1 MTITTAEL
9 AADIAAS
16 MGTGSLRERAAA
28 IAVSRPGF
36 LGDGTAAKCLA
47 RHTGHE
53 RYGLTD
59 ITADRDV
66 IEILTKI
73 LNPTYGLIL
82 YREQIAALT
91 QAITGSDGCGQLWAR
106 LLWVDLDTVE
116 DHRDRVVHNRVAPW
130 SYDDAARTWDRVVA
144 AAPYVMS
151 AADTYRLAAKQ
162 LADDTVAKLWLG
174 KDA

>member
-1 MTITTAEL
+1 MNRGKKPANTGSGSPVRKGGEDVTITTAEL

-28 IAVSRPGF
+28 IAVNRPGF

-59 ITADRDV
+59 ITADRRV

-82 YREQIAALT
+82 YREQVAALT
-91 QAITGSDGCGQLWAR
+91 LAITGHEGDDQLWVN
-106 LLWVDLDTVE
+106 LLRSDLDAIE
-116 DHRDRVVHNRVAPW
+116 
-130 SYDDAARTWDRVVA
+130 AA
-144 AAPYVMS
+144 
-151 AADTYRLAAKQ
+151 LAES
-162 LADDTVAKLWLG
+162 G
-174 KDA
+174 N

>member
-28 IAVSRPGF
+28 IAVNRPGF

-53 RYGLTD
+53 RYGITD
-59 ITADRDV
+59 ITAGRDV

-91 QAITGSDGCGQLWAR
+91 LAITGHTGDDH
-106 LLWVDLDTVE
+106 LWVSLLRSDLDAIE
-116 DHRDRVVHNRVAPW
+116 GHRDHVVHHRVAPW
-130 SYDDAARTWDRVVA
+130 SYHDAARTWDRVAA
-144 AAPYVMS
+144 AAPYVVS
-151 AADTYRLAAKQ
+151 AADTYRLAAQQ
-162 LADDTVAKLWLG
+162 LADDTVASLWSG